1 MGPTP
6 IRNTIFNK
14 MIICPKCKQPIVV
27 PEGKDFILCCNDV
40 IYIIHEA
47 HNSKNESG
55 FDDTRR

>member
-1 MGPTP
+1 
-6 IRNTIFNK
+6 